1 MIFPHCFPQSLGLF
15 WPALPL
21 TPCRPHPDTHF
32 ALRDNFGLMSAT
44 GGVVKG
50 PFWHADLGFK
60 QTCKQKQTHTG
71 NISQGLGG
79 APEFRGLHHHHR
91 VNSD

>member
-50 PFWHADLGFK
+50 PFWHADPGFK
-60 QTCKQKQTHTG
+60 QTCKQKQTQQTY
-71 NISQGLGG
+71 
-79 APEFRGLHHHHR
+79 PKDWEVPR
-91 VNSD
+91 NSGDYIIIG